1 MPRRKKHTYGSGSV
15 RPRSV
20 ERKDG
25 SVRTY
30 WEARFSD
37 GRDPKTGK
45 VIQRTITGPTCKIV
59 QEKLTKALAQ
69 RIDGTY
75 VPPSNQTVAQWLET
89 WSKDY
94 LLGVKDSTAL
104 LYRQSIRLY
113 IVPHVGAVKLDK
125 LTSPM
130 VQKFYNELLQPTDP
144 NRKPIS
150 AKSIKNVHG
159 IFHRA
164 LQQAV
169 KIGLLRTNPTDN
181 CVLPRVVKKEIHPLT
196 SQQIADLLKLL
207 PGHPHE
213 YLYQIALFTGM
224 REGELLGL
232 PWDCVDYAH
241 GTILVKQQLHKEN
254 TKGGQTKIVPPK
266 NDKSRIIPMAPSV
279 AELFRK
285 QKAKQDEL
293 RNLLGDK
300 WTETGLVF
308 TGPFGGYLSYR
319 TVYDCFKR
327 LAVKIG
333 APEARV
339 HDLRHTYAVVC
350 LESGVDIKTLQE
362 NLGHATATF
371 TLDIYGHVSQKMR
384 QQSAVKLESFIQEVN
399 AQANQPAKADTEAA
413 PEQILITGIA
423 AQSLSAGV

>member
-1 MPRRKKHTYGSGSV
+1 MPRRKKRTYGSGSV

-59 QEKLTKALAQ
+59 QEKLTKALAE

-113 IVPHVGAVKLDK
+113 IIPHVGNVKLDK

-169 KIGLLRTNPTDN
+169 KIGLLRVNPTDS
-181 CVLPRVVKKEIHPLT
+181 CILPRIVKKEIHPLT

-254 TKGGQTKIVPPK
+254 TKGGVTKIVPPK

-285 QKAKQDEL
+285 QRARQDEL
-293 RNLLGDK
+293 RSLLGDK

-327 LAVKIG
+327 LAAKIG

-384 QQSAVKLESFIQEVN
+384 QQSAVKLENFIQEVN
-399 AQANQPAKADTEAA
+399 AQANQPAKADTESA

-423 AQSLSAGV
+423 AQTLPAGV

>member
-15 RPRSV
+15 RPRTV

-113 IVPHVGAVKLDK
+113 IVPHVGGVKLDK

-169 KIGLLRTNPTDN
+169 KI
-181 CVLPRVVKKEIHPLT
+181 
-196 SQQIADLLKLL
+196 
-207 PGHPHE
+207 
-213 YLYQIALFTGM
+213 
-224 REGELLGL
+224 
-232 PWDCVDYAH
+232 
-241 GTILVKQQLHKEN
+241 
-254 TKGGQTKIVPPK
+254 
-266 NDKSRIIPMAPSV
+266 
-279 AELFRK
+279 
-285 QKAKQDEL
+285 
-293 RNLLGDK
+293 
-300 WTETGLVF
+300 
-308 TGPFGGYLSYR
+308 
-319 TVYDCFKR
+319 
-327 LAVKIG
+327 
-333 APEARV
+333 
-339 HDLRHTYAVVC
+339 
-350 LESGVDIKTLQE
+350 
-362 NLGHATATF
+362 
-371 TLDIYGHVSQKMR
+371 
-384 QQSAVKLESFIQEVN
+384 
-399 AQANQPAKADTEAA
+399 
-413 PEQILITGIA
+413 
-423 AQSLSAGV
+423 

>member
-15 RPRSV
+15 RPRTV

-89 WSKDY
+89 WSRDY

-181 CVLPRVVKKEIHPLT
+181 CVLPRIVKKEIHPLT

-254 TKGGQTKIVPPK
+254 TKGGQTIIVPPK

-350 LESGVDIKTLQE
+350 LESGVDVKTLQE

-399 AQANQPAKADTEAA
+399 AQANQPAKADTVAA